1 MSILSGLATAPGV
14 SALLNAPRDSNA
26 QLRASVGEPATK
38 ADLKRPD
45 AGSRVQSAETV
56 RPVLQAARGETSAA
70 VSKVVDSRDSRFR
83 QFMKALEALR
93 FGPGDSRADKS
104 RRAELAAEAPMAFGL
119 FDGRPTPVEPV
130 AGPEDGA
137 ADVAAEE
144 PDKAA

>member
-1 MSILSGLATAPGV
+1 
-14 SALLNAPRDSNA
+14 
-26 QLRASVGEPATK
+26 
-38 ADLKRPD
+38 
-45 AGSRVQSAETV
+45 
-56 RPVLQAARGETSAA
+56 
-70 VSKVVDSRDSRFR
+70 FR